1 MQIRNKWISIVEIM
15 HINCIISLR
24 FNKFISKRRIRCI
37 ILFNRDEKVDL
48 CSIFNNWPKIRSL
61 FDLLVHF

>member
-15 HINCIISLR
+15 HINCIILLR
-24 FNKFISKRRIRCI
+24 FNKFISNMMYTI

-48 CSIFNNWPKIRSL
+48 CSIFSN
-61 FDLLVHF
+61 